1 LTTVRRQTH
10 LDPLTE
16 WFVLA
21 WDAFRSPQF
30 PADEALKL
38 ARVVGVNFDEQLRNK
53 VLEIKGGDVVIW
65 DSSQRA
71 KKGQIGSIGGT
82 CSLDALHHAAHTVRE
97 KNVGIAAELIERNG
111 KHKDNAFLLAMEAAL
126 NVLPTPRMVSGK
138 GVLAG
143 AAADA
148 EALEKLRK
156 LMFSSEVPQ
165 AREWMLFAELPPE
178 TK

>member
-1 LTTVRRQTH
+1 M
-10 LDPLTE
+10 
-16 WFVLA
+16 
-21 WDAFRSPQF
+21 
-30 PADEALKL
+30 
-38 ARVVGVNFDEQLRNK
+38 
-53 VLEIKGGDVVIW
+53 
-65 DSSQRA
+65 
-71 KKGQIGSIGGT
+71 
-82 CSLDALHHAAHTVRE
+82 HHAAHTVRE